1 MNYVQVYI
9 EHNSLSL
16 NQTFTYQTE
25 QDVSVGCRVK
35 VPFGHQTLIGFVD
48 SISNQCDLDT
58 VKSVLE
64 VLDPKPLLNVE
75 LLDLAS
81 WMSDYYVTSKISCL
95 KTMLPP
101 ALKPS
106 SSHTHVIYE
115 QWAMK
120 GNGSGS
126 LTPKQTTFLA
136 SISFPCKLSQLRKQ
150 SRTMTQRLIDQGYIA
165 IEQRPKGMSMTASLH
180 ENHSFTLTS
189 EQKQAVLTISKR
201 RTTS

>member
-165 IEQRPKGMSMTASLH
+165 IEHRPKGMSMPAS
-180 ENHSFTLTS
+180 
-189 EQKQAVLTISKR
+189 
-201 RTTS
+201 